1 LFLFHRITFLHPSLS
16 QKARV
21 GVEIILS
28 PLGERV
34 RVRVM
39 LNPSLVILNEVK
51 DLRVDSVKHLSLPV
65 PPYFFLS
72 SGLA

>member
-1 LFLFHRITFLHPSLS
+1 M
-16 QKARV
+16 
-21 GVEIILS
+21 GVEIIFS

-34 RVRVM
+34 RVGVM

-51 DLRVDSVKHLSLPV
+51 DLMVDSVKHLSLPLQ
-65 PPYFFLS
+65 PYFFLS